1 MWSLCR
7 SQVTV
12 VRPKTYLVIHMIGQV
27 REMVPTS
34 DVFQRDH
41 IMGIQLYISTVAALM
56 KQILRNQNYVDIS
69 VMAVSRK
76 QVTHLFGIDVI

>member
-1 MWSLCR
+1 
-7 SQVTV
+7 
-12 VRPKTYLVIHMIGQV
+12 
-27 REMVPTS
+27 
-34 DVFQRDH
+34 
-41 IMGIQLYISTVAALM
+41 MGIQLYISTVAALM